1 MELVVDQRVIHD
13 NFLELSNIYYYYYYY
28 YYYCFTIIYVTYA

>member
-13 NFLELSNIYYYYYYY
+13 NFLELSNIY
-28 YYYCFTIIYVTYA
+28 IIIIIIIIIIIVLLLSM